1 MNNENFISL
10 VKGNSCFKGKCS
22 CIDLILTSRRYSFK
36 HTSFP
41 ETGLSDH
48 HHVTS
53 LMMKTTFEKEE
64 SKVLVYRDYKNV
76 NFNSCNYLELLSK
89 FHHNNVTFTSFENN
103 FVNVLNQQV
112 HKKSKVFPGNQKSLL
127 NKSLRAAIL
136 KLSRL

>member
-1 MNNENFISL
+1 
-10 VKGNSCFKGKCS
+10 
-22 CIDLILTSRRYSFK
+22 
-36 HTSFP
+36 
-41 ETGLSDH
+41 
-48 HHVTS
+48 
-53 LMMKTTFEKEE
+53 MMKTEFQKEV

-76 NFNSCNYLELLSK
+76 NFNSCNYSELLSK

-112 HKKSKVFPGNQKSLL
+112 YKKSKVFPGNQISHL